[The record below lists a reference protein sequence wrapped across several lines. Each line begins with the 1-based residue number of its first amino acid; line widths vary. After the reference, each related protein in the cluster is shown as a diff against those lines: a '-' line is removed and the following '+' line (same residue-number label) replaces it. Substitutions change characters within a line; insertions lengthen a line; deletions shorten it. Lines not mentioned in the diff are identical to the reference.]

1 MASPTNGKY
10 QKDSALL
17 FIKESVE
24 VESIFVKEALP
35 ESNQLIDITADTMV
49 QYVKCVADYLC
60 TAPKVEAM
68 MCYDHPTRAR
78 HIYIFRSWRYGY
90 LGGVALSKLLMDTFH
105 LFWFVERLRQGF
117 S

>member
-1 MASPTNGKY
+1 M
-10 QKDSALL
+10 L

-49 QYVKCVADYLC
+49 QYVADYLC

-105 LFWFVERLRQGF
+105 LFLFVERLRQGF

>member
-1 MASPTNGKY
+1 MWTSRPYPCHGAVASPTNGKY

-60 TAPKVEAM
+60 TAPK
-68 MCYDHPTRAR
+68 
-78 HIYIFRSWRYGY
+78 S
-90 LGGVALSKLLMDTFH
+90 
-105 LFWFVERLRQGF
+105 
-117 S
+117 